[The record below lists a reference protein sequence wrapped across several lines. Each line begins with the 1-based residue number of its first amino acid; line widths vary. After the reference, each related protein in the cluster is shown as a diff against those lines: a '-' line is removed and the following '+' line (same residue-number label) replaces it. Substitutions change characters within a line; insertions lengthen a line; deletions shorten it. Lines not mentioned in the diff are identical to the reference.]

1 MLPASTVWSQRKHA
15 SNERMTVKRC
25 HLTSDNLMRVHQS
38 RWHHRRERF
47 IPLRDRHFKNRISV
61 AVLIE
66 SWTKF
71 DDIPSEGETEFTEQ
85 LSRWFQFNVSAPELR
100 ITPQRDLL
108 SSGRPRLEN
117 DHLTGNIPKRTL
129 QSRLHYHQGHLFSGE
144 RDRERERERERPTLQ
159 KSYLSGHTPSECT
172 KSRWYRY
179 EKWIVFQRETD
190 VGEQPSRWQH
200 QASL

>member
-144 RDRERERERERPTLQ
+144 RDRERERERER
-159 KSYLSGHTPSECT
+159 
-172 KSRWYRY
+172 
-179 EKWIVFQRETD
+179 ETD
-190 VGEQPSRWQH
+190 VTEELSQRSHTQRMH
-200 QASL
+200 